1 MNAFEARSLAA
12 GVSVLALTLFA
23 VPSVH
28 ADRAAVPL
36 GELVAGSRHVVIGVV
51 KETARGTEPG
61 AVSMLVNVDEILA
74 GAPLGT
80 FTLRHTPRNP
90 NAPAVLEPGT
100 RVLAFLQASPAAGA
114 VLLQPIA
121 GEQGV
126 VVLSEGNAGVVRELV
141 IRALARKGELQLGD
155 VRDLLSK
162 DEAPAAL
169 LGSLL
174 SDLSPR
180 LRREDARLV
189 TELACDGASAALP
202 AVQSWAMGRLGALR
216 VREARPCLEAFA
228 RDVKNGERATLAVEA
243 LGELGDIEAAP
254 ALHAVLENVKGEP
267 QVPFPGDTA
276 APPTTGPAED
286 PEDESDP
293 TPDPEE
299 GGSRR
304 PVLGPRVL
312 PPGPTN
318 EARDGDGEVEP
329 DGAGDETGAVDAV
342 SVAAVLAV
350 GKLGDEA
357 AVPELARIARI
368 GTDFTLHSTVVHS
381 LGLIGGASVREPLEA
396 IARTHPDPLIRVQ
409 ARETL
414 ARLVNT
420 AGGVR

>member
-12 GVSVLALTLFA
+12 GVSVLALTLCA
-23 VPSVH
+23 APSVR

-74 GAPLGT
+74 GAPLGA
-80 FTLRHTPRNP
+80 FTLQHTPRNP
-90 NAPAVLEPGT
+90 NAPAALDPGT
-100 RVLAFLQASPAAGA
+100 RILAFLQASPAAGA
-114 VLLQPIA
+114 VLVQPIA

-141 IRALARKGELQLGD
+141 MRAVARKGELQLAD
-155 VRDLLSK
+155 VRDLLTK
-162 DEAPAAL
+162 GEVPAAL

-174 SDLSPR
+174 GDLSRR
-180 LRREDARLV
+180 LTRDDARLV

-202 AVQSWAMGRLGALR
+202 AVQSWAIGRVAALR
-216 VREARPCLEAFA
+216 VSGARPCLEALA
-228 RDVKNGERATLAVEA
+228 RDVQNGDRATSAVEA
-243 LGELGDIEAAP
+243 LGELGDAEAAL
-254 ALHAVLENVKGEP
+254 ALRSILESVKGEP
-267 QVPFPGDTA
+267 RAPFPGDTTP
-276 APPTTGPAED
+276 PPTTGPAED

-293 TPDPEE
+293 TPDPAE

-312 PPGPTN
+312 PPGPTD
-318 EARDGDGEVEP
+318 EGKDGEVEP
-329 DGAGDETGAVDAV
+329 DGRSDETGAIDAV

-350 GKLGDEA
+350 GKLGDA
-357 AVPELARIARI
+357 GAVPELARLAKI
-368 GTDFTLHSTVVHS
+368 GADFTLHSTIVHS
-381 LGLIGGASVREPLEA
+381 LGLIGGSSVLEPLEA
-396 IARTHPDPLIRVQ
+396 IARTHPDALIRVQ

-414 ARLVNT
+414 ARLVNA